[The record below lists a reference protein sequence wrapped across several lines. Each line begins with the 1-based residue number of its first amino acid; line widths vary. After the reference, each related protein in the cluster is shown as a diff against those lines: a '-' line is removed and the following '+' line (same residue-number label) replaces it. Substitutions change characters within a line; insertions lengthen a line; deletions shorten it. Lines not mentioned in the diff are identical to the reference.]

1 MWFYCVLGVLL
12 VIMWKWKYSSLSHVW
27 LFETP
32 MDYSLLGSSVH
43 GISQARI
50 LEWVSDPFSRGSSP
64 PRDRIRISWGSCIS
78 GRFFTIWATREGE
91 GEVAQSCPTLCDPVD
106 CSLPGFSVHG
116 ILQARILEWVTISFS
131 GDLPDPG
138 IKPGSPTLEADALIS
153 EPPGKPP
160 GKPMVNKL
168 DVTPAC
174 MKLKSL
180 VDIVKKISKMEHQFH
195 EINLLHDI
203 HEKANRVHTSQRC
216 QQGIRKTQHCRV
228 SGSSALKGNCWY
240 KLVSRIWELM
250 KGRKIL
256 FWSITSPFTVE
267 AASP

>member
-1 MWFYCVLGVLL
+1 M
-12 VIMWKWKYSSLSHVW
+12 SDSLRPPWTIACQAPLSTGFPRQGYRSGF
-27 LFETP
+27 LTP
-32 MDYSLLGSSVH
+32 
-43 GISQARI
+43 
-50 LEWVSDPFSRGSSP
+50 SP
-64 PRDRIRISWGSCIS
+64 
-78 GRFFTIWATREGE
+78 
-91 GEVAQSCPTLCDPVD
+91 
-106 CSLPGFSVHG
+106 
-116 ILQARILEWVTISFS
+116 
-131 GDLPDPG
+131 GDLPHPG
-138 IKPGSPTLEADALIS
+138 IESASPEAPVFLADSLPS
-153 EPPGKPP
+153 EPPGKPV
-160 GKPMVNKL
+160 VNKL

-203 HEKANRVHTSQRC
+203 HEKANRVHRSQRC